1 MSLGTPS
8 SVMLSR
14 WTSPVSRTNTHPG
27 ANARAPANHSRRAPD
42 TYRALASLP
51 RISASTS
58 RSAIAS
64 STRARR
70 SPITPTPA
78 FWARNWLS
86 EPPFSRPKRG
96 GSCRVGRVGVV
107 GQELVAGV
115 GDGDDLLAAVAAGAV
130 RPRDRL
136 DHEHHP
142 RREHDALVEVGAE
155 VGADERR
162 LRAVDADPV
171 GEIEVREPRPAPV
184 ARGRERST
192 REVAAGRAGRG
203 HSEDGVDDL
212 LPPAELV

>member
-1 MSLGTPS
+1 MSPGTPS

-27 ANARAPANHSRRAPD
+27 ANARAPASHSRRAPD

-64 STRARR
+64 STRPRR
-70 SPITPTPA
+70 SAVMPTPA

-86 EPPFSRPKRG
+86 EQPFSRPKRG
-96 GSCRVGRVGVV
+96 GSCRVGRVRVV
-107 GQELVAGV
+107 RQELVVGV
-115 GDGDDLLAAVAAGAV
+115 GHGDDLLAAVAAGAV
-130 RPRDRL
+130 GPRDRL

-142 RREHDALVEVGAE
+142 RREHDALVEVEAE

-171 GEIEVREPRPAPV
+171 GEVEVWEPRPSPV
-184 ARGRERST
+184 AGGRERGAG
-192 REVAAGRAGRG
+192 EVAAGSAGRG
-203 HSEDGVDDL
+203 HGEHGVDD
-212 LPPAELV
+212 